1 MGVFNHSQPFAMSF
15 LKKNKGKTKS
25 PTEVVKHM
33 RDALSNLEKANGN
46 ERIVQKAGEDVSKQ
60 AIVMKVILYG
70 DQEHE
75 PVPEQYQ
82 QLASEVFSCGL
93 ISRLITNLPLFE
105 FEARKDVASIINNL
119 LRKEVGGRFAAA
131 EHIAEHQE
139 IIFTLLHGYENPD
152 VALNCGAILR
162 ECIRHEPLAR
172 ALLYSPELYKFF
184 TYVEVANFD
193 TASDAF
199 ASFKDLLTLH
209 KQISAEFL
217 EKNYDQVFAA
227 YTGLLKSANYVTR
240 RLSLKLLGELLLDR
254 THFNIMTRYISD
266 PNNLK
271 LMMNLLRDKSKNI
284 QFEAFHVFK
293 VFVANPNKPKPILD
307 ILLKNKQRLIP
318 FLSAFQKDREAEDE
332 QFRDEKAFLLKQI
345 EQLSA

>member
-1 MGVFNHSQPFAMSF
+1 
-15 LKKNKGKTKS
+15 
-25 PTEVVKHM
+25 M
-33 RDALSNLEKANGN
+33 RDALGNLEKANGN
-46 ERIVQKAGEDVSKQ
+46 ERVIQKAGEDVSKQ
-60 AIVMKVILYG
+60 ASAMKVILYG

-82 QLASEVFSCGL
+82 QLASEVFSSGL
-93 ISRLITNLPLFE
+93 ISRLITNLPCFE
-105 FEARKDVASIINNL
+105 FEARKDVANIINNL

-131 EHIAEHQE
+131 EHIAEHEE
-139 IIFTLLHGYENPD
+139 ILFTLLHGYENPE

-162 ECIRHEPLAR
+162 ECIRHEPLGK

-184 TYVEVANFD
+184 SYVEVANFD

-217 EKNYDQVFAA
+217 EKNYEQVFTS
-227 YTGLLKSANYVTR
+227 YTGLLKSTNYVTR

-318 FLSAFQKDREAEDE
+318 FLTAFQKDREAEDE